1 MPLQRLPSRSHPS
14 LTNSSSSNGNSFY
27 VKNEQ
32 IKMEKIEELK
42 KRIKSLQL
50 DVKKKASNPELLS
63 HPSRGDLLTG
73 TDPIKTF
80 SA

>member
-1 MPLQRLPSRSHPS
+1 
-14 LTNSSSSNGNSFY
+14 
-27 VKNEQ
+27 
-32 IKMEKIEELK
+32 MEKIEELK

-50 DVKKKASNPELLS
+50 DVKKKASYPELLS